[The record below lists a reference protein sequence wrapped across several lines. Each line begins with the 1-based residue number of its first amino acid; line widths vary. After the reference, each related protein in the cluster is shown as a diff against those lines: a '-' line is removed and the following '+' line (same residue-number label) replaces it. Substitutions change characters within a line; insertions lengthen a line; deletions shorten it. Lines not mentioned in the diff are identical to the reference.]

1 MTSIT
6 SNIYPIKGYALDDVE
21 YYPEPQVISMDNRR
35 KYTYT
40 DNKVNTLTGVTG
52 AVTGYPFQVV
62 NIQPNDVILL
72 QISDDLDLFQCKSI
86 QQEMNE
92 TFPNNTVILCNSHVL
107 KGLTVLRGE
116 TEKIS
121 DTVDIKT
128 TVDVDKIFDTILK
141 GHPNDFL
148 Y

>member
-6 SNIYPIKGYALDDVE
+6 SNMYLDDIE
-21 YYPEPQVISMDNRR
+21 YYPEPQVISMDSRR
-35 KYTYT
+35 KYTYA
-40 DNKVNTLTGVTG
+40 DNKTNTLTGVTG

-92 TFPNNTVILCNSHVL
+92 TFPNNTVILCNNHVL

-128 TVDVDKIFDTILK
+128 TVDIDKLFNEIMR
-141 GHPNDFL
+141 GNPNDFL